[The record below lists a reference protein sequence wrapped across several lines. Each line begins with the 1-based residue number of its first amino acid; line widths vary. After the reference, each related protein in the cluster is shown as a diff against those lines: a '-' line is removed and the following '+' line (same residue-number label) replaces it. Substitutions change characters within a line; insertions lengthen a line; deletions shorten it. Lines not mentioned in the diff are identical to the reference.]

1 MLNNENE
8 RRMMKKRGG
17 WKKNLLQEFKKY
29 RLLKETKR
37 GDDFTVH
44 LFTIHSLANHCGLK

>member
-1 MLNNENE
+1 
-8 RRMMKKRGG
+8 MKEEWWKRGG
-17 WKKNLLQEFKKY
+17 MEKKNLLQEFKKY

-44 LFTIHSLANHCGLK
+44 LFIIHSLANHCGLK